1 MKDKMMFKS
10 LMLISLLFFT
20 ITFLSAEK
28 NTTINLDTLSIQAK
42 KENKHLLVYFHKFG
56 CGFCEKMQERTLD
69 DREIET
75 IINQKFI
82 FVDLGIDDEGIV
94 VFKEFKGTK
103 HNFAK
108 SLEIDFYP
116 SIGFIDGNRSIVYG
130 LIGYRDKNSFEAI
143 LQYIYSGAYEKMDLE
158 AFKTDLEFEND
169 E

>member
-1 MKDKMMFKS
+1 MMPKS
-10 LMLISLLFFT
+10 LIQISLFFFI
-20 ITFLSAEK
+20 ITFLSATK
-28 NTTINLDTLSIQAK
+28 NIINLNNLSIQAK

-69 DREIET
+69 DGDIET
-75 IINQKFI
+75 IIDQKFI

-103 HNFAK
+103 HDFAK

-116 SIGFIDGNRSIVYG
+116 SVGFIDGNRSIVYG
-130 LIGYRDKNSFEAI
+130 VVGYRDKKTFEVI

-158 AFKTDLEFEND
+158 AFKTQLEFEND